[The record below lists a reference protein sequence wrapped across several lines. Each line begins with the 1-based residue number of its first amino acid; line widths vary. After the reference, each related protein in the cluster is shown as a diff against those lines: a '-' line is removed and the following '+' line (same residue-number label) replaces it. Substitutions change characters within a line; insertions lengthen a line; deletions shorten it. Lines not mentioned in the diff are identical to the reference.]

1 MDLWSEIA
9 PLIERGEESE
19 KVEFKATVDLDDRGK
34 RSEFARDISAIA
46 NTEGGEG
53 YLIIG
58 VADARNR
65 ALSPGPAGS
74 QGSACGDQG
83 VVGFSCPDPDKF
95 RRDVAESLSLY
106 CDPPPKVEVR
116 FGPHPATG
124 KTLAAVVVARS
135 FARPHVVRRGGVGV
149 EQDETWVRRGPACA
163 KANRHE
169 MAEMFGNQHRA
180 IVINF
185 SGHSLSESQVQRL
198 RLEMNCTI
206 QDVIERSWTLAHD
219 RPFGEQAR
227 EVADALGL
235 TPHTWQEAPIV
246 VCPPGLAAAT
256 AVLLAE
262 LHGRMGH
269 FPSVVRMRPV
279 QAGTTVFEV
288 GEVINLQTVRDRGRE
303 NR

>member
-9 PLIERGEESE
+9 PLIERGEENE
-19 KVEFKATVDLDDRGK
+19 KVEFKTTVDLDDRGK
-34 RSEFARDISAIA
+34 RSEFARDIAAIA

-53 YLIIG
+53 YLIVG

-65 ALSPGPAGS
+65 APS
-74 QGSACGDQG
+74 QGPTCRDQG
-83 VVGFSCPDPDKF
+83 VVGFSCSDPDKF
-95 RRDVAESLSLY
+95 RRDVAEALSLY

-116 FGPHPATG
+116 FGTHPATG

-135 FARPHVVRRGGVGV
+135 FARPHVIRRGGAGV

-163 KANRHE
+163 RANRHE
-169 MAEMFGNQHRA
+169 MEEMFGSRHRA
-180 IVINF
+180 IVLNF
-185 SGHSLSESQVQRL
+185 SGHSLSGAQVQRL

-206 QDVIERSWTLAHD
+206 QDVIERSWTLGHD
-219 RPFGEQAR
+219 RPFAEQAR
-227 EVADALGL
+227 EMADALGL

-279 QAGTTVFEV
+279 QAGTTIFEV